1 MTVKKKNFLDSEL
14 SLNEKSKEKSKFH
27 VLPIPL
33 EKTVSCGK
41 GTAKGPQAILDASN
55 ELERFT
61 GKSEPC
67 INGIF
72 THPFLNCNLPIE
84 NVMFNIEKT
93 TKEISK
99 QNKIPIILHH
109 KKNILL
115 NIGTIYFTLTSS
127 HHGML
132 KNMKI

>member
-14 SLNEKSKEKSKFH
+14 SLNEKSKEKAKFH

-41 GTAKGPQAILDASN
+41 GTAKGPKAILDASN
-55 ELERFT
+55 ELERYT

-67 INGIF
+67 VNGIF

-84 NVMFNIEKT
+84 NLM
-93 TKEISK
+93 
-99 QNKIPIILHH
+99 
-109 KKNILL
+109 L
-115 NIGTIYFTLTSS
+115 NLSLIHI
-127 HHGML
+127 
-132 KNMKI
+132 